1 MLQTIDI
8 KRQHGGDLDTFRERY
23 GCAPLDFSSNVSP
36 LGVPAQIRQA
46 IAEAAEEVDCYA
58 DPYCR
63 ALTERIAAAE
73 GVPQEWVLCG
83 AGAADIIFRVAAA
96 INPGKTLLPVP
107 SFSEYEHALDQVTGK
122 IDFFPSM
129 EWNGFRLG
137 QAFVDRID
145 DSVDLAEAERIFR

>member
-36 LGVPAQIRQA
+36 LGVPVQIRQA
-46 IAEAAEEVDCYA
+46 IAEAAEEVDCYP

-83 AGAADIIFRVAAA
+83 AGAAELPKDGLSSLSRTRRKYASFR
-96 INPGKTLLPVP
+96 
-107 SFSEYEHALDQVTGK
+107 S
-122 IDFFPSM
+122 
-129 EWNGFRLG
+129 
-137 QAFVDRID
+137 
-145 DSVDLAEAERIFR
+145 AEP